1 MHICI
6 FICTLYVYVHSV
18 HCQYLLLLGVT
29 MNFSASSYSVTEG
42 ETLEV
47 CLMFSGGIPNGHT
60 IDFSL
65 TTVSGSAVST
75 LGENEL
81 AGE

>member
-1 MHICI
+1 MHIQN
-6 FICTLYVYVHSV
+6 SV
-18 HCQYLLLLGVT
+18 KHLPFLGVT
-29 MNFSASSYSVTEG
+29 LNFSTLAYSTTEG
-42 ETLEV
+42 GTLQV

-65 TTVSGSAVST
+65 TSHSGSAVST

-81 AGE
+81 GGYSRE

>member
-1 MHICI
+1 M
-6 FICTLYVYVHSV
+6 
-18 HCQYLLLLGVT
+18 
-29 MNFSASSYSVTEG
+29 
-42 ETLEV
+42 

-65 TTVSGSAVST
+65 TSHSGSAVST

-81 AGE
+81 GGYSRE